1 MKTYRFVFLLAI
13 MSVMSIMTHAS
24 NVTTV
29 VNAQIYL
36 DGEKISDR
44 YIRSVYNNLKVVA
57 YVDGKECGRQETPE
71 LVPALTVSVFFFPV
85 SVTIDEANL
94 GKPIEM
100 HVIVNA
106 PENDGSWTSTGFAKV
121 GDGEYIIRDVVLPS
135 NDSGLIVKNG
145 TYGSPEKQSF
155 VTLNFVPPSVSLPD
169 SINVNVGKTVDLL
182 SKISYTPQNSSI
194 PYNPSIKWDFA
205 NSADYITIKGNTL
218 IAGEKETEE
227 WGAWFGGSFEG
238 FNLYVSSTAFIS
250 DPSLC
255 KVYAMLWIDGEEV
268 NWNNYGNYGLSAYV
282 NGERVAGP
290 DSIGFFPTGGLG
302 PVLLKIKDAPKGNI
316 EFRVSSK
323 KWGIESYSSSEYIIQ
338 KASLVS
344 DVGETTVFPFVGSKT
359 YGSQNNPVNVYL
371 VTPINVALTPEAI
384 TAYVDTPVSFSK
396 TFDVSFLSD
405 SGEPA
410 SIPSSYTAAW
420 NVGNYVSF
428 FTVSGDELTANQTFE
443 KPLTIGAQISNKELG
458 LSLFARI
465 SVTIEAKVVP
475 VTNIA
480 ITKGNESHSLW
491 VGERLGLT
499 SKLYKISPED
509 ATNQSV
515 EWTSS
520 DETIVKINYQATN
533 NSFSAEALKPGKV
546 TLTVTTKD
554 GGKKAKMTVEVK
566 RHVESFSLTA
576 SSLTMDKGATRLL
589 DDLVKEVLPSDAS
602 DKRIGWRLTEGE
614 SGLALS
620 ESDDKWYV
628 TANAVGSY
636 TLTAYSVENPQL
648 TQRLS
653 VTVNAVV
660 GGITVTNPV
669 QSVYPGGAID
679 LSYKVDSSDEVS
691 VEWTSSAKDVVS
703 VNRGKDGKWT
713 AKALKPGS
721 AKLTVK
727 TVPGDKTA
735 TISVTVWSHV
745 ESLTLT
751 EQSLSLTKG
760 QSVVLDGYVK
770 IEPEDAHD
778 KNVQW
783 TTSDK
788 NVATVSESDGVW
800 SVTAV
805 GGGEAVLK
813 VVSVDNAQASASL
826 TVKVTVP
833 VTGITI
839 NKKYSSQTLWVGDNP
854 LVLTSDMYTIT
865 PSDASDVSVKWSS
878 ADESVVSVSRETTN
892 ASWIA
897 TPKKVGNT
905 TLTVATVDGGKKA
918 KMTVEVKRHVES
930 FILTASSL
938 TMDKGA
944 TRLLDELVKEVLPS
958 DASDKRI
965 GWRLTEGESGLA
977 LSESDDKWYVTANA
991 VGSYTLTAY
1000 SVENPQLTQRLS
1012 VTVNAVVGGITVTN
1026 PVQSVYPGG
1035 AIDLSYKVDSSDEV
1049 SVEWTSSAK
1058 DVVSVNRGKDGKWTA
1073 KALKPGS
1080 AKLTVKTVPGDKTAT
1095 ISVTVW
1101 SHVESLTLTE
1111 QSLSLTKGQ
1120 SVVLDGYVKIEPE
1133 DAHDKSVQ
1141 WTTSDKNVATVSESD
1156 GVWSVTAAGG
1166 GEAVLKVVSVD
1177 NAQASSSLT
1186 VKVTVPLTGLS
1197 FVKPEQTVYAG
1208 GTIDVSYT
1216 VTPAEA
1222 TSFTVKLEYDK
1233 DVFSQLSGAD
1243 AGILTVN
1250 SKAKAGTYTVKA
1262 VAYGN
1267 DGKTLGVEAV
1277 LKVTVKKH
1285 VEKIEL
1291 MQTDLTLTVGDNTSL
1306 ADYIKILPE
1315 DAEDKTYTVR
1325 SENESIVKIISDKKE
1340 YKANAIAVGETKLII
1355 TSKEN
1360 SKIQATMN
1368 VKVVAAE
1375 IPLTALAFVHPEQ
1388 IVYNGESVDVTWT
1401 PTPNDATSYVVKLE
1415 YDENVFFYDSD
1426 NTSGSGILNVS
1437 MQASAGNYTIKA
1449 KAYDLQGK
1457 ELGVSTTLKVTV
1469 RTHVVGLSLTE
1480 QVLSLTKGMATVV
1493 DRYVRFTP
1501 EDAFDKRLRWTS
1513 SDESVA
1519 SLSENGG
1526 YWSVTALSN
1535 GEAVL
1540 TVASLDNPQAT
1551 AMMIVEVVVPLTDV
1565 SAVYPEQTV
1574 EISENVD
1581 LSCTFTPS
1589 DATNTSMTWT
1599 SSDVAVV
1606 EVSTTD
1612 NGSWIAVA
1620 KAFGKATLTGK
1631 SNYGGYITTITVTV
1645 PYHVTEINLT
1655 TSSITLKPS
1664 DMFNPDSYV
1673 QAVLPE
1679 EVDDKSLTWESSD
1692 ANVVKLNGRTG
1703 AYTATAI
1710 NVGEA
1715 TLTARSNES
1724 PSVTATL
1731 KVSVIEDVIPL
1742 TGLAFINPSQT
1753 VYVGEIVNVTWTPTP
1768 VEANSY
1774 SVQLKYD
1781 KKVFEYKSN
1790 VMTVRSDVAAG
1801 DYMIIAQAYD
1811 TDGNE
1816 MKVSATLTVTVRTH
1830 VTGLSISDTLGDE
1843 PISVTKGTSTGL
1855 NDYVTVIPAD
1865 AYNKSLTWK
1874 SSDTS
1879 VATVSEKNGEWSVMG
1894 VAVGETT
1901 LTVKSKDNPEA
1912 SANLKV
1918 RVVEGVI
1925 PVKDFTL
1932 STDYVWMTKNSS
1944 AETVVITPEP
1954 SGATVDMTKFSVM
1967 VNDIYSLGK
1976 AWKYLDVAV
1985 KKQDGNI
1992 KAIVNAAYTW
2002 GVNSFTIF
2010 YDDKEIGSVS
2020 VNVGAVMPFEKG
2032 WNWISTPYADYVTD
2046 GLNTIDL
2053 DVMDIVFG
2061 DNLQEVR
2068 ANDALLY
2075 KDPIVG
2081 YFGDFEGL
2089 ASARMYQ
2096 FNYIQQP
2103 DALIIYN
2110 INKDMEAVT
2119 ASASGWT
2126 WLAYPYEYEYTLD
2139 ELSNANVFA
2148 SAAEGDR
2155 IAVQDD
2161 FVEFTDGRW
2170 SGKLTSFQPSEGFMY
2185 YRKAES
2191 DAIVDWADYDVLGQ
2205 KMSAQGGKQ
2214 ANDHR
2219 SASAIW
2225 NYNARAFADNMTIV
2239 AVIEGVDFPEDCSVG
2254 AFVNGECRGKGEYV
2268 DGRFFIT
2275 VHGTVGESVS
2285 FVLYDGQM
2293 QTYWTV
2299 LGNLSFSDKAGSV
2312 KIPLR
2317 LKIGGQATQVE
2328 IAQAESKQEISVY
2341 DLQGRRVV
2349 EPVKG
2354 IYIINGEK
2362 NIK

>member
-71 LVPALTVSVFFFPV
+71 LVPALTFSVFYFPV
-85 SVTIDEANL
+85 SVTTDEANL

-106 PENDGSWTSTGFAKV
+106 PENDGSWSSTAFAKV
-121 GDGEYIIRDVVLPS
+121 GDGEYIIRDVALPS
-135 NDSGLIVKNG
+135 NESELIVKNG

-155 VTLNFVPPSVSLPD
+155 VTLNFVPPSVTLPE
-169 SINVNVGKTVDLL
+169 SISVNVGKTVDLL
-182 SKISYTPQNSSI
+182 SKLSYTPQNASI

-238 FNLYVSSTAFIS
+238 FDLYVSSTAFIS

-282 NGERVAGP
+282 NGEKVAGP
-290 DSIGFFPTGGLG
+290 DSIGFLPTGGLG

-323 KWGIESYSSSEYIIQ
+323 AWGIESYSTSEYIIQ
-338 KASLVS
+338 KASLVN
-344 DVGETTVFPFVGSKT
+344 DVGETTVFPFVGAKT
-359 YGSQNNPVNVYL
+359 YGSQKNPVNVYL
-371 VTPINVALTPEAI
+371 VTPTNVALTPEEI

-410 SIPSSYTAAW
+410 SIPSSYMAAW
-420 NVGNYVSF
+420 NVGNYVNF
-428 FTVSGDELTANQTFE
+428 FTVNGDELTANQTFE

-465 SVTIEAKVVP
+465 NVTIEAKVVP

-480 ITKGNESHSLW
+480 ITKGNESHTLW
-491 VGERLGLT
+491 VGEQLELT

-520 DETIVKINYQATN
+520 DEAIVKINYQATN
-533 NSFSAEALKPGKV
+533 KKLSAEALKPGKV
-546 TLTVTTKD
+546 TLTVTTVD

-589 DDLVKEVLPSDAS
+589 DELVKEVLPSDAS
-602 DKRIGWRLTEGE
+602 DKRIGWRLAEGE

-703 VNRGKDGKWT
+703 VT
-713 AKALKPGS
+713 
-721 AKLTVK
+721 
-727 TVPGDKTA
+727 
-735 TISVTVWSHV
+735 
-745 ESLTLT
+745 
-751 EQSLSLTKG
+751 
-760 QSVVLDGYVK
+760 
-770 IEPEDAHD
+770 
-778 KNVQW
+778 
-783 TTSDK
+783 
-788 NVATVSESDGVW
+788 
-800 SVTAV
+800 
-805 GGGEAVLK
+805 
-813 VVSVDNAQASASL
+813 
-826 TVKVTVP
+826 
-833 VTGITI
+833 
-839 NKKYSSQTLWVGDNP
+839 
-854 LVLTSDMYTIT
+854 
-865 PSDASDVSVKWSS
+865 
-878 ADESVVSVSRETTN
+878 
-892 ASWIA
+892 
-897 TPKKVGNT
+897 
-905 TLTVATVDGGKKA
+905 
-918 KMTVEVKRHVES
+918 
-930 FILTASSL
+930 
-938 TMDKGA
+938 
-944 TRLLDELVKEVLPS
+944 
-958 DASDKRI
+958 
-965 GWRLTEGESGLA
+965 
-977 LSESDDKWYVTANA
+977 
-991 VGSYTLTAY
+991 
-1000 SVENPQLTQRLS
+1000 
-1012 VTVNAVVGGITVTN
+1012 
-1026 PVQSVYPGG
+1026 
-1035 AIDLSYKVDSSDEV
+1035 
-1049 SVEWTSSAK
+1049 
-1058 DVVSVNRGKDGKWTA
+1058 RGKDGKWTA

-1141 WTTSDKNVATVSESD
+1141 WTTSDKSVATVSESD
-1156 GVWSVTAAGG
+1156 GIWSVTAVGG
-1166 GEAVLKVVSVD
+1166 GEAVLTVVSVD

-1291 MQTDLTLTVGDNTSL
+1291 TQTDLTLTVGDNTSL

-1340 YKANAIAVGETKLII
+1340 YKANAIAVGETKLVI

-1480 QVLSLTKGMATVV
+1480 QVLSLTKGMTTVV

-1551 AMMIVEVVVPLTDV
+1551 AKMIVEVVVPLTDV

-1574 EISENVD
+1574 ELGENVD
-1581 LSCTFTPS
+1581 LSCTFTPL

-1599 SSDVAVV
+1599 SSDAAVV

-1612 NGSWIAVA
+1612 DGSWIAVA

-1631 SNYGGYITTITVTV
+1631 SDYGGYMTTITVTV

-1664 DMFNPDSYV
+1664 DTFNPDSYV

-1692 ANVVKLNGRTG
+1692 ANVVKLKGRTG

-1774 SVQLKYD
+1774 SVQLMYD

-1843 PISVTKGTSTGL
+1843 PLSVTKGTSTGL

-1944 AETVVITPEP
+1944 VETVVITPEP

-1967 VNDIYSLGK
+1967 VDDIYSLGK

-2053 DVMDIVFG
+2053 DVMDLVFG

-2170 SGKLTSFQPSEGFMY
+2170 SGKLTSFQPSEGLMY

-2205 KMSAQGGKQ
+2205 KVSAQGGKQ
-2214 ANDHR
+2214 ANGNR

-2317 LKIGGQATQVE
+2317 LKIGGQTTQVE

>member
-71 LVPALTVSVFFFPV
+71 LVPALTFSVFYFPV
-85 SVTIDEANL
+85 SVTTDEANL

-106 PENDGSWTSTGFAKV
+106 PENDGSWSSTAFAKV
-121 GDGEYIIRDVVLPS
+121 GDGEYIIRDVALPS
-135 NDSGLIVKNG
+135 NESELIVKNG

-155 VTLNFVPPSVSLPD
+155 VTLNFVPPSVTLPE
-169 SINVNVGKTVDLL
+169 SISVNVGKTVDLL
-182 SKISYTPQNSSI
+182 SKLSYTPQNASI

-238 FNLYVSSTAFIS
+238 FDLYVSSTAFIS

-282 NGERVAGP
+282 NGEKVAGP
-290 DSIGFFPTGGLG
+290 DSIGFLPTGGLG

-323 KWGIESYSSSEYIIQ
+323 AWGIESYSTSEYIIQ
-338 KASLVS
+338 KASLVN
-344 DVGETTVFPFVGSKT
+344 DVGETTVFPFVGAKT
-359 YGSQNNPVNVYL
+359 YGSQKNPVNVYL
-371 VTPINVALTPEAI
+371 VTPTNVALTPEEI

-410 SIPSSYTAAW
+410 SIPSSYMAAW
-420 NVGNYVSF
+420 NVGNYVNF
-428 FTVSGDELTANQTFE
+428 FTVNGDELTANQTFE

-465 SVTIEAKVVP
+465 NVTIEAKVVP

-480 ITKGNESHSLW
+480 ITKGNESHTLW
-491 VGERLGLT
+491 VGEQLELT

-520 DETIVKINYQATN
+520 DEAIVKINYQATN
-533 NSFSAEALKPGKV
+533 KKLSAEALKPGKV
-546 TLTVTTKD
+546 TLTVTTVD

-566 RHVESFSLTA
+566 RHVESCSLTA

-589 DDLVKEVLPSDAS
+589 DELVKEVLPSDAS
-602 DKRIGWRLTEGE
+602 DKRIGWRLAEGE

-620 ESDDKWYV
+620 ESADKWYV

-703 VNRGKDGKWT
+703 VT
-713 AKALKPGS
+713 
-721 AKLTVK
+721 
-727 TVPGDKTA
+727 
-735 TISVTVWSHV
+735 
-745 ESLTLT
+745 
-751 EQSLSLTKG
+751 
-760 QSVVLDGYVK
+760 
-770 IEPEDAHD
+770 
-778 KNVQW
+778 
-783 TTSDK
+783 
-788 NVATVSESDGVW
+788 
-800 SVTAV
+800 
-805 GGGEAVLK
+805 
-813 VVSVDNAQASASL
+813 
-826 TVKVTVP
+826 
-833 VTGITI
+833 
-839 NKKYSSQTLWVGDNP
+839 
-854 LVLTSDMYTIT
+854 
-865 PSDASDVSVKWSS
+865 
-878 ADESVVSVSRETTN
+878 
-892 ASWIA
+892 
-897 TPKKVGNT
+897 
-905 TLTVATVDGGKKA
+905 
-918 KMTVEVKRHVES
+918 
-930 FILTASSL
+930 
-938 TMDKGA
+938 
-944 TRLLDELVKEVLPS
+944 
-958 DASDKRI
+958 
-965 GWRLTEGESGLA
+965 
-977 LSESDDKWYVTANA
+977 
-991 VGSYTLTAY
+991 
-1000 SVENPQLTQRLS
+1000 
-1012 VTVNAVVGGITVTN
+1012 
-1026 PVQSVYPGG
+1026 
-1035 AIDLSYKVDSSDEV
+1035 
-1049 SVEWTSSAK
+1049 
-1058 DVVSVNRGKDGKWTA
+1058 RGKDGKWTA

-1291 MQTDLTLTVGDNTSL
+1291 TQTDLTLTVGDNTSL

-1340 YKANAIAVGETKLII
+1340 YKANAIAVGETKLVI

-1480 QVLSLTKGMATVV
+1480 QVLSLTKGMTTVV

-1551 AMMIVEVVVPLTDV
+1551 AKMIVEVVVPLTDV

-1574 EISENVD
+1574 ELGENVD
-1581 LSCTFTPS
+1581 LSCTFTPL

-1599 SSDVAVV
+1599 SSDAAVV

-1612 NGSWIAVA
+1612 DGSWIAVA

-1631 SNYGGYITTITVTV
+1631 SDYGGYMTTITVTV

-1664 DMFNPDSYV
+1664 DTFNPDSYV

-1692 ANVVKLNGRTG
+1692 ANVVKLKGRTG

-1774 SVQLKYD
+1774 SVQLMYD

-1843 PISVTKGTSTGL
+1843 PLSVTKGTSTGL

-1944 AETVVITPEP
+1944 VETVVITPEP

-1967 VNDIYSLGK
+1967 VDDIYSLGK

-2053 DVMDIVFG
+2053 DVMDLVFG

-2170 SGKLTSFQPSEGFMY
+2170 SGKLTSFQPSEGLMY

-2205 KMSAQGGKQ
+2205 KVSAQGGKQ
-2214 ANDHR
+2214 ANGNR

-2317 LKIGGQATQVE
+2317 LKIGGQTTQVE

>member
-71 LVPALTVSVFFFPV
+71 LVPALTFSVFYFPV
-85 SVTIDEANL
+85 SVTTDEANL

-106 PENDGSWTSTGFAKV
+106 PENDGSWSSTAFAKV
-121 GDGEYIIRDVVLPS
+121 GDGEYIIRDVALPS
-135 NDSGLIVKNG
+135 NESELIVKNG

-155 VTLNFVPPSVSLPD
+155 VTLNFVPPSVTLPE
-169 SINVNVGKTVDLL
+169 SISVNVGKTVDLL
-182 SKISYTPQNSSI
+182 SKLSYTPQNASI

-238 FNLYVSSTAFIS
+238 FDLYVSSTAFIS

-282 NGERVAGP
+282 NGEKVAGP
-290 DSIGFFPTGGLG
+290 DSIGFLPTGGLG

-323 KWGIESYSSSEYIIQ
+323 AWGIESYSTSEYIIQ
-338 KASLVS
+338 KASLVN
-344 DVGETTVFPFVGSKT
+344 DVGETTVFPFVGAKT
-359 YGSQNNPVNVYL
+359 YGSQKNPVNVYL
-371 VTPINVALTPEAI
+371 VTPTNVALTPEEI

-410 SIPSSYTAAW
+410 SIPSSYMAAW
-420 NVGNYVSF
+420 NVGNYVNF
-428 FTVSGDELTANQTFE
+428 FTVNGDELTANQTFE

-465 SVTIEAKVVP
+465 NVTIEAKVVP

-480 ITKGNESHSLW
+480 ITKGNESHTLW
-491 VGERLGLT
+491 VGEQLELT

-520 DETIVKINYQATN
+520 DEAIVKINYQATN
-533 NSFSAEALKPGKV
+533 KKLSAEALKPGKV
-546 TLTVTTKD
+546 TLTVTTVD

-589 DDLVKEVLPSDAS
+589 DELVKEVLPSDAS
-602 DKRIGWRLTEGE
+602 DKRIGWRLAEGE

-620 ESDDKWYV
+620 ESADKWYV

-703 VNRGKDGKWT
+703 VT
-713 AKALKPGS
+713 
-721 AKLTVK
+721 
-727 TVPGDKTA
+727 
-735 TISVTVWSHV
+735 
-745 ESLTLT
+745 
-751 EQSLSLTKG
+751 
-760 QSVVLDGYVK
+760 
-770 IEPEDAHD
+770 
-778 KNVQW
+778 
-783 TTSDK
+783 
-788 NVATVSESDGVW
+788 
-800 SVTAV
+800 
-805 GGGEAVLK
+805 
-813 VVSVDNAQASASL
+813 
-826 TVKVTVP
+826 
-833 VTGITI
+833 
-839 NKKYSSQTLWVGDNP
+839 
-854 LVLTSDMYTIT
+854 
-865 PSDASDVSVKWSS
+865 
-878 ADESVVSVSRETTN
+878 
-892 ASWIA
+892 
-897 TPKKVGNT
+897 
-905 TLTVATVDGGKKA
+905 
-918 KMTVEVKRHVES
+918 
-930 FILTASSL
+930 
-938 TMDKGA
+938 
-944 TRLLDELVKEVLPS
+944 
-958 DASDKRI
+958 
-965 GWRLTEGESGLA
+965 
-977 LSESDDKWYVTANA
+977 
-991 VGSYTLTAY
+991 
-1000 SVENPQLTQRLS
+1000 
-1012 VTVNAVVGGITVTN
+1012 
-1026 PVQSVYPGG
+1026 
-1035 AIDLSYKVDSSDEV
+1035 
-1049 SVEWTSSAK
+1049 
-1058 DVVSVNRGKDGKWTA
+1058 RGKDGKWTA

-1291 MQTDLTLTVGDNTSL
+1291 TQTDLTLTVGDNTSL

-1340 YKANAIAVGETKLII
+1340 YKANAIAVGETKLVI

-1480 QVLSLTKGMATVV
+1480 QVLSLTKGMTTVV

-1551 AMMIVEVVVPLTDV
+1551 AKMIVEVVVPLTDV

-1574 EISENVD
+1574 ELGENVD
-1581 LSCTFTPS
+1581 LSCTFTPL

-1599 SSDVAVV
+1599 SSDAAVV

-1612 NGSWIAVA
+1612 DGSWIAVA

-1631 SNYGGYITTITVTV
+1631 SDYGGYMTTITVTV

-1664 DMFNPDSYV
+1664 DTFNPDSYV

-1692 ANVVKLNGRTG
+1692 ANVVKLKGRTG

-1774 SVQLKYD
+1774 SVQLMYD

-1843 PISVTKGTSTGL
+1843 PLSVTKGTSTGL

-1944 AETVVITPEP
+1944 VETVVITPEP

-1967 VNDIYSLGK
+1967 VDDIYSLGK

-2053 DVMDIVFG
+2053 DVMDLVFG

-2170 SGKLTSFQPSEGFMY
+2170 SGKLTSFQPSEGLMY

-2205 KMSAQGGKQ
+2205 KVSAQGGKQ
-2214 ANDHR
+2214 ANGNR

-2317 LKIGGQATQVE
+2317 LKIGGQTTQVE